1 MKVLVVG
8 SGGREHALV
17 WKISQNNKVEKIY
30 CAPGN
35 AGIKKMAECVDISA
49 TDVKALA
56 SFAAKEN
63 VDLTIVGPEASLVE
77 GIVDL
82 FENKGMRIFGPTG
95 KGAILEG
102 SKVFTKEFL
111 KKYDIP
117 TARFKVFSDSRKAK
131 KYINKCGAPI
141 VVKADGLAAGKGVIV
156 SSSVEEAKDAVDRI
170 MEDKIFGS
178 AGKRVVIEECLT
190 GEEASFIAFTDG
202 KTVLPLPTS
211 QDHKPIFDNDEGPNT
226 GGMGAYSPAPVV
238 TPEIAEFVMEKVML
252 QTVRGMAAEGRP
264 YKGMLYAGLMISGDK
279 INVLE
284 FNCRF
289 GDPEAQPLLMRLKS
303 DIVEIFEACIDGTL
317 DTIDMKIDPRPT
329 VCVVVSSGGYPG
341 SYETGKQIRGITK
354 AADVPGVEVFHA
366 GTAIKNRRLVTAGGR
381 VLGITAVGSDLQTA
395 INRAYRGVKEISWTG
410 AFYRTDIG
418 AKALQRK
425 NEVLVLPRVGIL
437 MGSDSDLPVMKA
449 ASDFL
454 KDLGVS
460 CEMTVASAHRTPDR
474 VMEYTRTAP
483 ERGIKIIIAGAG
495 MAAHLAGVI
504 ASHTDLPVI
513 GVPLDASPLG
523 GMDALLATVQMPPGI
538 PVATMGIG
546 KAGAKNAAVLA
557 CRILAL
563 EDDALAKRLVDFRK
577 KMVREVH
584 EKARSISS

>member
-8 SGGREHALV
+8 SGGREHSLV
-17 WKISQNNKVEKIY
+17 WKIKQSKKVDKIY

-35 AGIKKMAECVDISA
+35 AGIKKLADCVDISA
-49 TDVKALA
+49 TDVKGLVN
-56 SFAAKEN
+56 FAVKEKI
-63 VDLTIVGPEASLVE
+63 DLTVVGPEASLVE

-82 FENKGMRIFGPTG
+82 FEKKRLRIFGPTQE
-95 KGAILEG
+95 GAILEG

-117 TARFKVFSDSRKAK
+117 SAAFKVFKDPKKAK
-131 KYINKCGAPI
+131 KYIDKCGAPI

-156 SSSVEEAKDAVDRI
+156 AATVKEAKEAVDQI
-170 MEDKIFGS
+170 MVDKIFGD
-178 AGKRVVIEECLT
+178 AGKKLVVEECLT

-202 KTVLPLPTS
+202 KSVLPLPTS
-211 QDHKPIFDNDEGPNT
+211 QDHKPILDNDQGPNT

-238 TPEIAEFVMEKVML
+238 TDEIAEYVMEKVML

-303 DIVEIFEACIDGTL
+303 DVVDIFEAAIDGKL

-329 VCVVVSSGGYPG
+329 VCVVMSSGGYPG
-341 SYETGKQIRGITK
+341 SYEKGKLIRGITK
-354 AADVPGVEVFHA
+354 ANAVSGVEVFHA
-366 GTAIKNRRLVTAGGR
+366 GTAIEKRRLVTAGGR
-381 VLGITAVGSDLQTA
+381 VLGITAVGKDLKTA
-395 INRAYRGVKEISWTG
+395 IARAYKGVALIKWTG
-410 AFYRTDIG
+410 CFFRNDIG
-418 AKALQRK
+418 AKALNRK
-425 NEVLVLPRVGIL
+425 DAVKDKAQVGIL
-437 MGSDSDLPVMKA
+437 MGSDSDLPVMRA

-454 KDLGVS
+454 KSMGVT
-460 CEMTVASAHRTPDR
+460 CELTVASAHRTPDR
-474 VMEYTRTAP
+474 VMEYTQSAK
-483 ERGIKIIIAGAG
+483 ERGIKVIIAGAG

-563 EDDALAKRLVDFRK
+563 ENSGIAEKLASFRER
-577 KMVREVH
+577 MVQEVND
-584 EKARSISS
+584 KARNNSM